1 MFKDILELTK
11 AKLASFVILTAAVG
25 YVVAA
30 RDQFDWLQ
38 FAITVLGTAG
48 AAFCANAFNQV
59 IEVERDAKMARTVNR
74 PIPAGRMTRVTA
86 SLIAASLGVAGVA
99 SLAMW
104 INLLTAALGLLTI
117 FLYLAVYTPLKPRS
131 HINTLVGSVVGAIP
145 PMMGWT
151 AVTNSIDSGAW
162 ALGSILFVWQI
173 PHFLA
178 LAWMY
183 RRDYAAGGYKMLPIA
198 DESGQQTARI
208 TVVWA
213 FLMLPASLSIV
224 WLRLAGFAYGA
235 VSVVAGLWLIW
246 LAFKFL
252 NDKKDQSSRKLF
264 FASITYLPIVL
275 LVMVIDKPSYWF

>member
-30 RDQFDWLQ
+30 RGQFDWLQ

-59 IEVERDAKMARTVNR
+59 IEVERDAQMARTANR
-74 PIPAGRMTRVTA
+74 PLPAGRMTRTTA
-86 SLIAASLGVAGVA
+86 SIIAASLGIAGVA
-99 SLAMW
+99 SLAIW
-104 INLLTAALGLLTI
+104 VNVLTAALGLLTI

-151 AVTNSIDSGAW
+151 AVTNSLDPGAW
-162 ALGSILFVWQI
+162 ALGAILFVWQI

-183 RRDYAAGGYKMLPIA
+183 RRDYASGGYKMLPVA

-224 WLRLAGFAYGA
+224 WLRLAGFAYA
-235 VSVVAGLWLIW
+235 ATSVLAGLWLIW

>member
-25 YVVAA
+25 YLLAA
-30 RDQFDWLQ
+30 RGHFDWPL
-38 FAITVLGTAG
+38 FLITVLGTAG

-59 IEVERDAKMARTVNR
+59 IEVERDAQMARTAGR
-74 PIPAGRMTRVTA
+74 PLPSGRMTRKTA
-86 SLIAASLGVAGVA
+86 SAIAAALGIVGVG
-99 SLAMW
+99 SLAIW
-104 INLLTAALGLLTI
+104 VNVLTAALGLITI

-151 AVTNSIDSGAW
+151 AVTNSLDAGAW

-183 RRDYAAGGYKMLPIA
+183 RRDYAAGGYKMLPKE

-208 TVVWA
+208 AVLWA
-213 FLMLPASLSIV
+213 FLMLPATLSIV
-224 WLRLAGFAYGA
+224 WLHLAGYVYGV
-235 VSVVAGLWLIW
+235 VSVLAGLWVIW

-264 FASITYLPIVL
+264 FVSITYLPIIL
-275 LVMVIDKPSYWF
+275 LVMVLDKPSYWR